1 MKPMETTRSGAKG
14 GGSNPNQAVR
24 LLWWF
29 LLFLPPM
36 GAVTY
41 VSMYGLQHGGE
52 EALIRVLLTLAASL
66 AVTLFCAI
74 AQPIQIIDETVMT
87 NAGRANL
94 CLAVIDTIIVVI
106 LICDPS
112 SVDHACQLGSNC
124 RTYPVGWL
132 ALAGMHYC
140 YAVWAYATMLV
151 GFDKPYA

>member
-1 MKPMETTRSGAKG
+1 MKPIETTRFGAKG
-14 GGSNPNQAVR
+14 GGSSPSQAVR
-24 LLWWF
+24 LLWFVLFF
-29 LLFLPPM
+29 LSPM

-41 VSMYGLQHGGE
+41 VSMYGLEHGGE
-52 EALIRVLLTLAASL
+52 EALIRVSLILAASL
-66 AVTLFCAI
+66 TVSFFCAI

-94 CLAVIDTIIVVI
+94 CLAVVDTIIVVI
-106 LICDPS
+106 LIYDPS

-140 YAVWAYATMLV
+140 YAVWAYTTMLISSR
-151 GFDKPYA
+151 